1 MGTELWT
8 KGSGE
13 SKNRG
18 IAPVRET
25 AERLVAFRTR
35 PPEPAMSL
43 PRTVAEVIDNHVTL
57 ELESLDRVYLNVY
70 QPELQTPRAVFLFL
84 RDHYGQ
90 GAVSSH
96 QMKEI
101 SQRFLRG
108 IIGFADEQD
117 IPIIGFE
124 KGRRK
129 EDVAA
134 EYLARFSEAEGVLF
148 IGKAQ
153 EKVRTFRTEGRRND
167 RGETYPWIVE
177 STAMVNQYYFY
188 AVDADFGP
196 FFLKYSSYFPY
207 GAKLCFNG
215 HEYLKRQL
223 AKEGIGFEELA
234 NGILS
239 CEDPERMQ
247 ELANGLTPARIL
259 LFLSKWQDRLPCP
272 FTVREQR
279 AGYRYRA
286 SMCQVEFART
296 QVFDRP
302 VHGRIFFE
310 EVLRENIDL
319 GRPDN
324 LQLIFERRVT
334 KRTPGPFRTRVVREG
349 VIPSLYVDYKSSRL
363 KQYFK
368 GGRALRTEL
377 TVNDAGEFGLGRK
390 LENLPALRGLGFQA
404 TRRLLDVEKTS
415 QDFAFSEAVF
425 REVTGPC
432 RVGEQRASAL
442 RFGDELVQALLSVL
456 LVLRLLPRGF
466 RSADLREHLASLLG
480 VDPSQWTPGRL
491 TYQLRRLRLHGLIER
506 APASHRY
513 AVTAKGL
520 RVAMWFTRCHARL
533 FRPALGE
540 IFAEDLSDDS
550 PLRRALDRFDQEV
563 NRYIERAKVPVA
575 A

>member
-1 MGTELWT
+1 MILPGPGDPVIQTPQ
-8 KGSGE
+8 GRPCVP
-13 SKNRG
+13 NRRR
-18 IAPVRET
+18 PV
-25 AERLVAFRTR
+25 AD
-35 PPEPAMSL
+35 
-43 PRTVAEVIDNHVTL
+43 VIRHHVTL

-70 QPELQTPRAVFLFL
+70 QPELQTPRAVFHFL

-101 SQRFLRG
+101 SERFLRS
-108 IIGFADEQD
+108 INRFADDQG

-124 KGRRK
+124 RGQRK

-134 EYLARFSEAEGVLF
+134 GYLAEFTETQGVLF

-153 EKVRTFRTEGRRND
+153 EKVRTFRTEGRRNAN
-167 RGETYPWIVE
+167 GQTYPWIVE

-188 AVDADFGP
+188 AVDADFGL

-239 CEDPERMQ
+239 CDNPKRMQ
-247 ELANGLTPARIL
+247 ELADGLTPARIL
-259 LFLSKWQDRLPCP
+259 LFLSQWQHRLPCP
-272 FTVREQR
+272 FTLPEQQ
-279 AGYRYRA
+279 AGYRYQA
-286 SMCQVEFART
+286 SISQVEFALT

-310 EVLRENIDL
+310 EVIRENIDL

-324 LQLIFERRVT
+324 LQLIFARRVT

-349 VIPSLYVDYKSSRL
+349 VIPSLYVDYKSNRL

-368 GGRALRTEL
+368 EGRALRTEL

-390 LENLPALRGLGFQA
+390 LANLPALRELGFQTA
-404 TRRLLDVEKTS
+404 RRLLHVETTS
-415 QDFAFSEAVF
+415 QDFAFSEEVF

-456 LVLRLLPRGF
+456 LVFRLLPRGF
-466 RSADLREHLASLLG
+466 RSGDLREHLASLLG
-480 VDPSQWTPGRL
+480 VDPSQWTQGRL
-491 TYQLRRLRLHGLIER
+491 TYQLRRLRLHGLIDR
-506 APASHRY
+506 APGSHRY
-513 AVTAKGL
+513 TVTEKGL
-520 RVAMWFTRCHARL
+520 GVALWYTRCHARL

-540 IFAEDLSDDS
+540 IFAEDFPEGST
-550 PLRRALDRFDQEV
+550 LRRALDRFDQEV
-563 NRYIERAKVPVA
+563 KRYIEKAKVTEA

>member
-1 MGTELWT
+1 
-8 KGSGE
+8 
-13 SKNRG
+13 
-18 IAPVRET
+18 
-25 AERLVAFRTR
+25 
-35 PPEPAMSL
+35 MSL

-70 QPELQTPRAVFLFL
+70 QPQLQTPRAVFHFL
-84 RDHYGQ
+84 RDHHGR

-101 SQRFLRG
+101 SERFLRS
-108 IIGFADEQD
+108 IHRFADEQD

-124 KGRRK
+124 KGQRK
-129 EDVAA
+129 EDLAA
-134 EYLARFSEAEGVLF
+134 EYLARSSAPERVLF

-215 HEYLKRQL
+215 HEYLERRL
-223 AKEGIGFEELA
+223 AKERIGYEELA

-239 CEDPERMQ
+239 CANPERMQ
-247 ELANGLTPARIL
+247 ELADGLTPARIL

-272 FTVREQR
+272 FTVDERR
-279 AGYRYRA
+279 AGYRYQV
-286 SMCQVEFART
+286 SISQVEFART

-324 LQLIFERRVT
+324 LQLIFARRVT

-368 GGRALRTEL
+368 EGRALRTEL

-390 LENLPALRGLGFQA
+390 LDHLPALRELGFQA

-415 QDFAFSEAVF
+415 QDFAFSEEVF

-466 RSADLREHLASLLG
+466 RSGDLREHLASLLG
-480 VDPSQWTPGRL
+480 VDPSQWTQGRL

-513 AVTAKGL
+513 TETAKGL

-540 IFAEDLSDDS
+540 LFGEEFPEDT

-563 NRYIERAKVPVA
+563 NRYIEKAKVPVA

>member
-1 MGTELWT
+1 MSILRAVSEVVDQRDRVMG
-8 KGSGE
+8 
-13 SKNRG
+13 
-18 IAPVRET
+18 
-25 AERLVAFRTR
+25 
-35 PPEPAMSL
+35 L
-43 PRTVAEVIDNHVTL
+43 PRTVAEVIEKHVIL
-57 ELESLDRVYLNVY
+57 ALESLDRVLLNVY
-70 QPELQTPRAVFLFL
+70 QPELQTPRAVFQFL

-101 SQRFLRG
+101 SERFLRS
-108 IIGFADEQD
+108 IDRFAYDHD
-117 IPIIGFE
+117 IPIITFE
-124 KGRRK
+124 RKQRK

-134 EYLARFSEAEGVLF
+134 GYFTQYSATEGVLF

-153 EKVRTFRTEGRRND
+153 EKVRTFRTEGRRNAN
-167 RGETYPWIVE
+167 GQTYPWIVE

-188 AVDADFGP
+188 AIDADFGP

-223 AKEGIGFEELA
+223 AKENIGCEELA

-239 CEDPERMQ
+239 CDNPKRMQ
-247 ELANGLTPARIL
+247 ELANGLSPARIL
-259 LFLSKWQDRLPCP
+259 LFLSKWQNRLPCP

-279 AGYRYRA
+279 AGYRYQA
-286 SMCQVEFART
+286 SMSQVEFALT
-296 QVFDRP
+296 QVVDRP

-310 EVLRENIDL
+310 EVLRENLDL

-324 LQLIFERRVT
+324 MQLIFARRVT

-349 VIPSLYVDYKSSRL
+349 VLPSLYVDYKSNRL

-368 GGRALRTEL
+368 EGRALRTEL
-377 TVNDAGEFGLGRK
+377 TVNDPGDFGLGRK
-390 LENLPALRGLGFQA
+390 LANLPALRELGFQT
-404 TRRLLDVEKTS
+404 TRRLLHVQKAS
-415 QDFAFSEAVF
+415 QDFAFSEELF
-425 REVTGPC
+425 RDVTGPC

-442 RFGDELVQALLSVL
+442 RFGDELVQALFSTL

-466 RSADLREHLASLLG
+466 RSRDLREHLAPLLG
-480 VDPSQWTPGRL
+480 DDPSQWTQGRL

-506 APASHRY
+506 APGSQRY
-513 AVTAKGL
+513 TVTDKGL
-520 RVAMWFTRCHARL
+520 RVALWFTRCHARL

-540 IFAEDLSDDS
+540 LFVENLPDKSR
-550 PLRRALDRFDQEV
+550 LRRAFDCFNREV
-563 NRYIERAKVPVA
+563 NRYTEKAKVPVA

>member
-1 MGTELWT
+1 
-8 KGSGE
+8 
-13 SKNRG
+13 
-18 IAPVRET
+18 
-25 AERLVAFRTR
+25 
-35 PPEPAMSL
+35 MSL
-43 PRTVAEVIDNHVTL
+43 PRTVAQVIEGHVTL

-70 QPELQTPRAVFLFL
+70 QPELQTPRAVFQFL

-101 SQRFLRG
+101 SERFLRS
-108 IIGFADEQD
+108 INRFAEDHG

-124 KGRRK
+124 KGQRK
-129 EDVAA
+129 EDLAA
-134 EYLARFSEAEGVLF
+134 EYVAQFSAPEGVLF

-153 EKVRTFRTEGRRND
+153 EKVRTFRTEGRRNE

-177 STAMVNQYYFY
+177 TTAMVNQYYFY
-188 AVDADFGP
+188 AVDVDFGP

-223 AKEGIGFEELA
+223 AKEGIGYEELA
-234 NGILS
+234 NGLLS
-239 CEDPERMQ
+239 CDNPKRMQ
-247 ELANGLTPARIL
+247 ELADGLTPARIL
-259 LFLSKWQDRLPCP
+259 LFLSKWQHRLPCP
-272 FTVREQR
+272 FTVDEQR
-279 AGYRYRA
+279 VGYRYQA
-286 SMCQVEFART
+286 SISQVEFALT
-296 QVFDRP
+296 QVVDRP

-324 LQLIFERRVT
+324 LQLIFARRVT
-334 KRTPGPFRTRVVREG
+334 KRTPGPFRTRVVRVG

-368 GGRALRTEL
+368 EGRALRTEL
-377 TVNDAGEFGLGRK
+377 TVNDPWDFSLGRK
-390 LENLPALRGLGFQA
+390 LVNLLALRELGFQ
-404 TRRLLDVEKTS
+404 TNRRLLNVQKAS
-415 QDFAFSEAVF
+415 QDFAFSEEVF
-425 REVTGPC
+425 RDVTGPC

-442 RFGDELVQALLSVL
+442 RFGDEGVQALLSVL
-456 LVLRLLPRGF
+456 LVFRLLPRGL
-466 RSADLREHLASLLG
+466 RSRDLREHLASLLG
-480 VDPSQWTPGRL
+480 DDPSQWTQGRL

-506 APASHRY
+506 APGSHRY
-513 AVTAKGL
+513 TVTDKGL
-520 RVAMWFTRCHARL
+520 RVALWFTRCHARL

-540 IFAEDLSDDS
+540 LFAQDLPDDT

-563 NRYIERAKVPVA
+563 NRYMEKARVLMA

>member
-1 MGTELWT
+1 
-8 KGSGE
+8 
-13 SKNRG
+13 
-18 IAPVRET
+18 
-25 AERLVAFRTR
+25 
-35 PPEPAMSL
+35 MSL
-43 PRTVAEVIDNHVTL
+43 PRTVAEVIDHHVTL

-70 QPELQTPRAVFLFL
+70 QPELQTPRAVFQFL

-96 QMKEI
+96 QMKAI
-101 SQRFLRG
+101 SERFLRS
-108 IIGFADEQD
+108 INGFADDHD

-124 KGRRK
+124 KGQRK

-134 EYLARFSEAEGVLF
+134 KYLANVTAPEGVLF

-153 EKVRTFRTEGRRND
+153 EKVRTFRTEGRRNA

-223 AKEGIGFEELA
+223 AKEGIGYEELA

-239 CEDPERMQ
+239 CANPKRMQ
-247 ELANGLTPARIL
+247 ELADGLTPARIL
-259 LFLSKWQDRLPCP
+259 LFLSKWQNRLPCP

-279 AGYRYRA
+279 AGYRYQA
-286 SMCQVEFART
+286 SISQVEFART
-296 QVFDRP
+296 QVFDQP

-324 LQLIFERRVT
+324 LQLIFTRRVT

-368 GGRALRTEL
+368 EGRALRTEL
-377 TVNDAGEFGLGRK
+377 TVNDAGDFGLGRK
-390 LENLPALRGLGFQA
+390 LANLPALRELGFQA
-404 TRRLLDVEKTS
+404 TRRLLHVQKTS
-415 QDFAFSEAVF
+415 QDFAFSQAMF

-442 RFGDELVQALLSVL
+442 RFGDDRVQALLSVL

-466 RSADLREHLASLLG
+466 RSGDLREHLASLLG
-480 VDPSQWTPGRL
+480 DDPSQWTQGRL

-506 APASHRY
+506 APESHRY
-513 AVTAKGL
+513 TVTDKGL
-520 RVAMWFTRCHARL
+520 RVALWFTRCHARL

-540 IFAEDLSDDS
+540 LFAEDFPEDS
-550 PLRRALDRFDQEV
+550 PLRRAFSRFDQEV
-563 NRYIERAKVPVA
+563 NRSIEKAKVPVA